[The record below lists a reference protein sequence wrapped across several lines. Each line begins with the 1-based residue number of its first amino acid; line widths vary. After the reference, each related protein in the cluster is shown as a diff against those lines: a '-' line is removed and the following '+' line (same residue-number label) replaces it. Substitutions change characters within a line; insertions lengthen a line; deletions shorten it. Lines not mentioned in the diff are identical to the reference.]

1 MDMKKILAA
10 VDGKVNKEKT
20 SSDDMK
26 KFLSII
32 TESTT
37 NRLSVAEQMAVQHY
51 QEPRKDITSPVLN
64 KSKDAVP
71 SMIGKYFKAVEQELQ
86 EAADR
91 SKDRA
96 TQLAKRVIER
106 VVPGQEVPQDINRLT
121 GKPIVPEPKPV
132 TSTPAAPASPR
143 GSNLKMTVLQQL
155 KAGTYKGFAP
165 NLSPEEIDAAIEYKQ
180 NAGDLNE
187 LESRYKDRASI
198 LAERVAAKMN
208 ERTSDVDSAVKDY
221 LAKGGEVKQGKTH
234 KPRKSEKTD
243 FGSKHI
249 AMKGEIGKGKASRI
263 GKASKSDPTGKPVV
277 SKEDLEHL
285 IRIRDNLNEQIS
297 QLEEFYN
304 APPTDSRSPI
314 SGPHQPGCKCKEVEE
329 GLRDPK
335 DNPCW
340 KGYKPVGTKQKGGR
354 TVPNCVPKESTVN
367 EISKGKAQKYLDKT
381 VDPVHGMPKPGMDK
395 RMKGIEGASKRV
407 SGQKP
412 TSKNEGV
419 QKTGEAGQLKGR
431 DTVDVKGSLLASSK
445 EKSQKGLRNKLV
457 GGGT

>member
-1 MDMKKILAA
+1 MDMKKILSA
-10 VDGKVNKEKT
+10 VDKAENKNKT
-20 SSDDMK
+20 SSGDMK

-37 NRLSVAEQMAVQHY
+37 NRLSMAEQMAVQHY

-64 KSKDAVP
+64 KSKDASP
-71 SMIGKYFKAVEQELQ
+71 SMIGKYFKKVE
-86 EAADR
+86 
-91 SKDRA
+91 
-96 TQLAKRVIER
+96 
-106 VVPGQEVPQDINRLT
+106 
-121 GKPIVPEPKPV
+121 
-132 TSTPAAPASPR
+132 
-143 GSNLKMTVLQQL
+143 
-155 KAGTYKGFAP
+155 
-165 NLSPEEIDAAIEYKQ
+165 EEIAES
-180 NAGDLNE
+180 
-187 LESRYKDRASI
+187 ESRYKDRAQL
-198 LAERVAAKMN
+198 LAERVVAKMN
-208 ERTSDVDSAVKDY
+208 EKTADVDAAVKDY
-221 LAKGGEVKQGKTH
+221 LSKGGEITKGKSH

-249 AMKGEIGKGKASRI
+249 GTVHGSGGKSRGQSGKGANTKKDA
-263 GKASKSDPTGKPVV
+263 KPVV
-277 SKEDLEHL
+277 KVENILAN
-285 IRIRDNLNEQIS
+285 IRDLKSQLDEQIS
-297 QLEEFYN
+297 ELEEYYS

-340 KGYKPVGTKQKGGR
+340 KGYKPVGTKQKNGR
-354 TVPNCVPKESTVN
+354 TVPNCVPKESAVN
-367 EISKGKAQKYLDKT
+367 EISKGTAQKYLDKT
-381 VDPVHGMPKPGMDK
+381 VDPAHGMPKSGMSK

-419 QKTGEAGQLKGR
+419 QKTGEAGQLKGK
-431 DTVDVKGSLLASSK
+431 DKVSVNGSVLASNK

>member
-10 VDGKVNKEKT
+10 VDGKTNKEKT
-20 SSDDMK
+20 SSGDMK

-37 NRLSVAEQMAVQHY
+37 NRLSMAEQMAVQHY

-71 SMIGKYFKAVEQELQ
+71 SMIGKYFKKVEEELQ

-106 VVPGQEVPQDINRLT
+106 VDPGQEVPQDINRLT

-132 TSTPAAPASPR
+132 TSIPAAPAGPR

-187 LESRYKDRASI
+187 LESKYKDRASI

-208 ERTSDVDSAVKDY
+208 ERTSDVDAAVKDY
-221 LAKGGEVKQGKTH
+221 LNKGGTVQKGKTH

-249 AMKGEIGKGKASRI
+249 GTVHGSGGKSSGQSGKGANINK
-263 GKASKSDPTGKPVV
+263 GGKPVV
-277 SKEDLEHL
+277 RVEDILDN
-285 IRIRDNLNEQIS
+285 IRNLKTQLDEQIAE
-297 QLEEFYN
+297 LEEYYT
-304 APPTDSRSPI
+304 APPADSKSPI
-314 SGPHQPGCKCKEVEE
+314 SGGHVKGCRCQEVEE

-340 KGYKPVGTKQKGGR
+340 KGYKPVGTKKKNGA
-354 TVPNCVPKESTVN
+354 TVPNCVPKES
-367 EISKGKAQKYLDKT
+367 
-381 VDPVHGMPKPGMDK
+381 
-395 RMKGIEGASKRV
+395 
-407 SGQKP
+407 
-412 TSKNEGV
+412 V
-419 QKTGEAGQLKGR
+419 QKTGTSGQLKGK
-431 DTVDVKGSLLASSK
+431 DKVDVKGSLLASSK
-445 EKSQKGLRNKLV
+445 EKSQKGLRGKLV